1 MLQDHMRCNNLSI
14 NLSNNNENM
23 ENRNDINIVPLIKQI
38 QAGNTNAFRLIV
50 DQYQRL
56 VGHIVCRMVSDT
68 AYREDLCQDIFLK
81 VYQNL
86 NRFRFESKVSTWIA
100 QIASNTCINHLKKKK
115 ISLFDD
121 RSGENEILENLSG
134 DNKLPDAFAEQR
146 DRTSRIET
154 ELNQMNIRYRTILT
168 LFHLEEMSYTEISQI
183 MDLPI
188 STVKSDLFRARKYLR
203 NKLMKKYLKE
213 EII

>member
-1 MLQDHMRCNNLSI
+1 MIQLCNISQVD
-14 NLSNNNENM
+14 LSNNNESM
-23 ENRNDINIVPLIKQI
+23 EDRNDINTVPLIKQI
-38 QAGNTNAFRLIV
+38 QSGDTNAFRLIV

-56 VGHIVCRMVSDT
+56 VGHIVCRMISDT

-86 NRFRFESKVSTWIA
+86 NQFRFESKVSTWIA
-100 QIASNTCINHLKKKK
+100 QIAYNTCINHLKKKR

-121 RSGENEILENLSG
+121 RAGENEILENRSG

-154 ELNQMNIRYRTILT
+154 EISQMKIRYRTILT
-168 LFHLEEMSYTEISQI
+168 LFHLEEMSYAEISQI

-203 NKLMKKYLKE
+203 NKLMKKYHKE